1 MPAPS
6 AQTQNDGVSPDR
18 WPEPAAGVSPRLS
31 PQQPNPAGPRESVVE
46 RKSVLTPPVHRLKDL
61 AQSERPQERM
71 QRLGVRA
78 LSDNELL
85 AMLIRK
91 GSRNLDVLGISNR
104 LLAEAGSLENLL
116 KWSVSDLRRIKGLGT
131 VKALQIQAVLEIG
144 RRLLCQE
151 MGETPELTTPED
163 VFRFMTPHAL
173 GLETE
178 KFWTLCLNRK
188 NRLLRLV
195 EVTSGTATSSLAHPR
210 EVFREAIRH
219 ASSAVIIVHNHPSG
233 DPYPS
238 AADIKT
244 TRLLREAAGIL
255 QIDLHDH
262 MVVGHARQDPAGRGY
277 YSFRESGLLGT

>member
-1 MPAPS
+1 MPASMDP
-6 AQTQNDGVSPDR
+6 TENEG
-18 WPEPAAGVSPRLS
+18 LS
-31 PQQPNPAGPRESVVE
+31 PASALAHRAG
-46 RKSVLTPPVHRLKDL
+46 TAPVCRPTQSWHGQSNSATGRQRATSSPRLKDL

-71 QRLGVRA
+71 QRLGARA
-78 LSDNELL
+78 LSDCELL
-85 AMLIRK
+85 AMVIRK
-91 GSRNLDVLGISNR
+91 GSRNLDVLGVSNR

-116 KWSVSDLRRIKGLGT
+116 KWSVADLCRVDGLGT

-151 MGETPELTTPED
+151 MGETPELSTPEE
-163 VFRFMTPHAL
+163 VYRFMIPHAL

-219 ASSAVIIVHNHPSG
+219 GSAAVIIVHNHPSG
-233 DPYPS
+233 DPLPS
-238 AADIKT
+238 TADIKI
-244 TRLLREAAGIL
+244 TRQLCEAADIL

-262 MVVGHARQDPAGRGY
+262 LVLGNAGRDPSGRGY
-277 YSFRESGLLGT
+277 YSFRESGWLRT